1 MTSTSDRVF
10 LDTNVFLVL
19 TRKISQPL
27 SILEAITVAQGV
39 GKLDVVEIGLLAAG
53 ARFFSSEDMSAG
65 QTLDTVTI
73 TNPFT

>member
-27 SILEAITVAQGV
+27 STPEAITVAQGV
-39 GKLDVVEIGLLAAG
+39 GKLDVVEIGLLAVA
-53 ARFFSSEDMSAG
+53 ARFFYPK
-65 QTLDTVTI
+65 T
-73 TNPFT
+73 